1 MMTNTNY
8 AEEMVNLSIGMNQS
22 IDELIAYC
30 YEQFGIKDIMS
41 LDSENL
47 VLLQKTMQLTKTAQD
62 YMLTTA
68 KLMRQ
73 FDQQLATINDKMDQL
88 LQK

>member
-22 IDELIAYC
+22 IDELIDYC

-41 LDSENL
+41 LDSETL